1 MSSAPAT
8 RHRRRSRGVTLVEG
22 MAAAAIFATGIIG
35 IFSGIMVASRQN
47 AVANRLAEASA
58 IAQQVRAGVQIQGYS
73 RLTAS
78 GGLLSSSRCSRSSDV
93 LALSDGLGSLPNA
106 CAIDLDA
113 YEDGANA
120 ESALVPGYP
129 LDRRRAYRRVLVW
142 QREPTMEGVE
152 SLMVVVSFGGTVS
165 RRFVRQA
172 TSLYNPAVTQTGV
185 EL

>member
-1 MSSAPAT
+1 MSTAPVNRRS
-8 RHRRRSRGVTLVEG
+8 RHSRGVTLVEG
-22 MAAAAIFATGIIG
+22 LAAAAIFATGIIG

-58 IAQQVRAGVQIQGYS
+58 IAQQVRAGVQLQGHS
-73 RLTAS
+73 RLTGTS
-78 GGLLSSSRCSRSSDV
+78 GLLNPGRCSRSSDV
-93 LALSDGLGSLPNA
+93 LALTDGLGSLPSA

-113 YEDGANA
+113 YEDGASA

-129 LDRRRAYRRVLVW
+129 LEHRREYRRVLVW
-142 QREPTMEGVE
+142 QRDPAMEGVE
-152 SLMVVVSFGGTVS
+152 SIMVVVSFGGPVN